1 MKAECQ
7 GRTRRR
13 QMTRNVGMDGGVP
26 RPEAADQNLEGRVPG
41 PGPDDLDVDVMEG
54 RVPGPHRP
62 EQEPDN
68 HVEAEEP
75 EVPAM
80 PADPPGER
88 VVVPRGPQQGERRPK
103 RDWRGGLEIC
113 SMPTLSQS
121 RWRDE
126 V

>member
-1 MKAECQ
+1 
-7 GRTRRR
+7 
-13 QMTRNVGMDGGVP
+13 MDGGVP
-26 RPEAADQNLEGRVPG
+26 RPEAADQNLEGRVPR

-88 VVVPRGPQQGERRPK
+88 VVDPVAR
-103 RDWRGGLEIC
+103 GLESC
-113 SMPTLSQS
+113 STPTLSQG
-121 RWRDE
+121 RWRD
-126 V
+126 